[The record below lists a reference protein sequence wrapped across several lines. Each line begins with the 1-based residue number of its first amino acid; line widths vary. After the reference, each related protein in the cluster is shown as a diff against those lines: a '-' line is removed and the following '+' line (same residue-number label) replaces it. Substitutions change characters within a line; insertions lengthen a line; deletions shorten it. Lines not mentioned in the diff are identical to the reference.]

1 MLKGI
6 VEFASNTQEAFVPGK
21 IIVEN
26 VLVLAQELVKRF
38 HREEVRCIMTK
49 ITKMTKLKLTKRK

>member
-1 MLKGI
+1 M
-6 VEFASNTQEAFVPGK
+6 EFSSNTQEAFVPGK